1 MPNAVNPVNEGYL
14 EDVRTSPLAYYSYM
28 VCTAENYE
36 LLSGGN
42 AKTKMF
48 ERLCLSY
55 RVNMIKLI
63 NQEIRE
69 IQETNCSPSD
79 VLLAALLALTA
90 SASTSRDRAKFGP
103 LELAKSSRFKS
114 PLRTAQFIH
123 VYSANQYPSVHTE
136 ALIRLIIMKGGLSKV
151 RSLGV
156 AGVASLLVKP
166 ASIYIHSVRALHSAN
181 AAKVRADYLFPDE
194 LPAHYSCNVST
205 HPGGFPRLVSGG
217 C

>member
-14 EDVRTSPLAYYSYM
+14 ADVRTSPLAYYSYM
-28 VCTAENYE
+28 VGIAENYE

-42 AKTKMF
+42 AKTRMF

-55 RVNMIKLI
+55 RVNMVKLI
-63 NQEIRE
+63 SRE
-69 IQETNCSPSD
+69 IQEIQEMNRPPSD
-79 VLLAALLALTA
+79 VLLAALIALTA

-136 ALIRLIIMKGGLSKV
+136 ALIRLIIMKGGLSKIG
-151 RSLGV
+151 SP
-156 AGVASLLVKP
+156 GVASVASLSVKP
-166 ASIYIHSVRALHSAN
+166 ASIYIHLVRGLQSAN
-181 AAKVRADYLFPDE
+181 AAKVRAGYLFPDE
-194 LPAHYSCNVST
+194 RPAHYSFNVST

-217 C
+217 Y